1 MTQHTLSAQQS
12 IQFSEYDLSNGLH
25 VILHRDTTTPV
36 VVISVMY
43 HVGSKNETDD
53 RTGFAH
59 FFEHLLFEGTENI
72 NRGDYIKTVQRLGG
86 TVNANTS
93 NDRTFYYE
101 VFPSNR
107 LETGLWMESE
117 RMLHAKVDHKGIE
130 TQRKV
135 VKEERRQRYD
145 NQPYGTLV
153 EESMKRAFT
162 DHPYRWTTI
171 GSMEH
176 LDAAGD
182 ADYKQFYDTYYVP
195 DNAVLTIAGD
205 FDPATCKAWVE
216 KYFGT
221 IPRGTAPRNIPPPYD
236 KPLVHEIRDTVY
248 DDVQL
253 PAVIQLYRIPAY
265 GSKEFYTIKLL
276 SDILSSGA
284 SSRLSTK
291 LVDEKEIAAYVG
303 SFPFQLEHPG
313 VYLQFAIATIGV
325 SADSLENEMNG
336 IVEQLREELIT
347 QEEYDKL
354 QNITE
359 YEMLDRRTKL
369 LNIAEDLATNYT
381 YLNNTAHVN
390 EEINIYKSISRA
402 DIREAARNY
411 LSKSNRVTLYWL
423 PKNQAVHQ

>member
-1 MTQHTLSAQQS
+1 MTQSLLNAQQL
-12 IQFSEYDLSNGLH
+12 INFEEYDLHNGLH

-36 VVISVMY
+36 VVVSVMY
-43 HVGSKNETDD
+43 HVGSKNESDD

-72 NRGDYIKTVQRLGG
+72 KRGDYIKTVQRLGG

-101 VFPSNR
+101 VFASNR

-117 RMLHAKVDHKGIE
+117 RMMHARVDHIGIE

-145 NQPYGTLV
+145 NQPYGTIV
-153 EESMKRAFT
+153 EQSMKRAFSQ
-162 DHPYRWTTI
+162 HPYRWTTI

-182 ADYKQFYDTYYVP
+182 EDYKQFYETYYVP

-205 FDPATCKAWVE
+205 FDNEQCKEWIE
-216 KYFGT
+216 KYFST
-221 IPRGTAPRNIPPPYD
+221 IPKGINTRNIPEPYD

-248 DDVQL
+248 DNVQL
-253 PAVIQLYRIPAY
+253 PAIIQLYRIPAY
-265 GSKEFYTIKLL
+265 GTRDFYAIKLL
-276 SDILSSGA
+276 SDILSNGG
-284 SSRLSTK
+284 SSRLSVK
-291 LVDEKEIAAYVG
+291 LIDEKEMAAYVG

-313 VYLQFAIATIGV
+313 VYLQFAIANIGV
-325 SADSLENEMNG
+325 P
-336 IVEQLREELIT
+336 IEQLETEMSAITEKLREDLISE
-347 QEEYDKL
+347 EEYNKL

-359 YEMLDRRTKL
+359 YEMYMRRTKL
-369 LNIAEDLATNYT
+369 LNIAEDLSTSYT
-381 YLNNTAHVN
+381 YLKNTAHIN
-390 EEINIYKSISRA
+390 EESAIYKSISRA
-402 DIREAARNY
+402 DLREVAKNY
-411 LSKSNRVTLYWL
+411 LVKSNRVTLYWL
-423 PKNQAVHQ
+423 PKTSTVSQ